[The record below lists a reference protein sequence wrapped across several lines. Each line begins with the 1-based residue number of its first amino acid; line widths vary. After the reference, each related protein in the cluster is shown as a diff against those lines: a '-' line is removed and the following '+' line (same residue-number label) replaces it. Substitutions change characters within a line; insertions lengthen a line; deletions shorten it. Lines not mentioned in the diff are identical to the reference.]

1 MTLSLRMAW
10 RNLWRHK
17 RRTWLTAT
25 AMIFSNVLLVFMI
38 SLQFGSYD
46 MMISNTLQA
55 FSGHFQLQKDGYNDN
70 PKLRLSIGAIQ
81 PLAAELR
88 RSMPQSRI
96 AARAAGFALAS
107 SEQRSFGIQI
117 IGVQPD
123 FEPGVST
130 IPGLVT
136 QGAFL
141 SDPSAAE
148 IVIGSVMARNLKVG
162 IGDEITLLGSGRDGS
177 FAAGILT
184 VTGIFESGSQE
195 MDRSF
200 AEIPLG
206 YFQEI
211 FAMGG
216 HGNSIA
222 VAVDNLDQV
231 APEMLNASQ
240 AISDTDDLLLVDWN
254 ALHPGLKQA
263 IQADLSSAWF
273 MYGVLIILVA
283 FSVLNTQ
290 LMSVL
295 ERTREFGVITALG
308 VKPRKLA
315 SLVLLETTL
324 MALIGLVIGVFLGWL
339 VAAYFNSVGFSYPGM
354 EEVAARFNL
363 PGKMYPSVTVFSM
376 MLGPFVV
383 FLFCLLA
390 SIYPALRL
398 FHLQPVDA
406 MRAV

>member
-1 MTLSLRMAW
+1 MTLNLRMAW

-46 MMISNTLQA
+46 MMINNTLQS
-55 FSGHFQLQKDGYNDN
+55 FSGHFQIQRDGYNDN
-70 PKLRLSIGAIQ
+70 PKLRLSIESIQ
-81 PLAAELR
+81 PLATEMR
-88 RSMPQSRI
+88 RSMPETRV
-96 AARAAGFALAS
+96 AARAAAFALAS
-107 SEQRSFGIQI
+107 SEQRSFGIQV
-117 IGVQPD
+117 IGVQPE
-123 FEPGVST
+123 FEAGVST
-130 IPGLVT
+130 IPGLIS
-136 QGAFL
+136 QGSFL
-141 SDPSAAE
+141 DDPTAAE
-148 IVIGSVMARNLKVG
+148 IVMGAVMARNLKVG

-177 FAAGILT
+177 FAAGVLT
-184 VTGIFESGSQE
+184 VIGVYESGSQAME
-195 MDRSF
+195 RSF

-211 FAMGG
+211 FAMGN

-222 VAVDNLDQV
+222 VAVDSLDHV
-231 APEMLNASQ
+231 EPELIKAKQ
-240 AISDTDDLLLVDWN
+240 AISGRDGLAVLNWN
-254 ALHPGLKQA
+254 ELHPGLKQA

-273 MYGVLIILVA
+273 MYGVLIVLVA

-308 VKPRKLA
+308 IKPRKLA
-315 SLVLLETTL
+315 SLVVLETAL
-324 MALIGLVIGVFLGWL
+324 MALIGLIIGVFLGWL
-339 VAAYFNSVGFSYPGM
+339 VAFYFNVVGFSYPGM

-376 MLGPFVV
+376 MLGPVVV

-390 SIYPALRL
+390 SIYPAMRL
-398 FHLQPVDA
+398 YRIQPVEA